1 MSYNVLSAQFTRSSF
16 SAFFCHL
23 SPHGKVLIL
32 CIVSSDP
39 RNQSYSTVEFQ
50 LSPHGKA
57 LEYKVLSSQISPIAH
72 CTVISVDTEGS
83 PSAHCTVS
91 SLPKE
96 QTHNKLP
103 CQLCPHG
110 AAWKHSVLSA
120 QSPQSSPIVH
130 CTFSKRCKRR
140 SFNWICPPPPSKK
153 KSAST
158 WLRFHVRTYQA

>member
-1 MSYNVLSAQFTRSSF
+1 MYCQLSPHRAFLNSTVSPVPMEMSYTVLSAQFTRSRF
-16 SAFFCHL
+16 SAILLVTSVPTEQPNIKLYCQL
-23 SPHGKVLIL
+23 SPHGKVLIM
-32 CIVSSDP
+32 CTVSSDLT
-39 RNQSYSTVEFQ
+39 NQSYSTLEFQ

-57 LEYKVLSSQISPIAH
+57 LEYKVLSSQSSLIAH

-110 AAWKHSVLSA
+110 AA
-120 QSPQSSPIVH
+120 
-130 CTFSKRCKRR
+130 
-140 SFNWICPPPPSKK
+140 
-153 KSAST
+153 
-158 WLRFHVRTYQA
+158 